1 MLVVSSS
8 ESDQEIKLI
17 EIQYETMVLNMV
29 YQIPEGIRDCPILT
43 GHMSIK
49 LMMLDVKD
57 AHFVV
62 LWVPEQIIKVIV
74 MAALAH
80 CNSTLTVLEEDA
92 CYVRL

>member
-1 MLVVSSS
+1 
-8 ESDQEIKLI
+8 
-17 EIQYETMVLNMV
+17 
-29 YQIPEGIRDCPILT
+29 
-43 GHMSIK
+43 
-49 LMMLDVKD
+49 MMLDVKD